1 MADFK
6 PTKIDLLTIN
16 NGKGEYNNGDSVQ
29 ADTINAVVEGT
40 AWVQALGTNQPN
52 NSEANNVGTPS
63 VSIETLADG
72 TPRLKFNNLK
82 GEKGDTTRTI
92 YDEDEQKKYTYQLK
106 IKNGFPVLTMVEI
119 EATN

>member
-1 MADFK
+1 MEEFK

-16 NGKGEYNNGDSVQ
+16 NGKGKYINGIDSVQ

-52 NSEANNVGTPS
+52 NSEADIVGTPS
-63 VSIETLADG
+63 VSIETLSDG

-82 GEKGDTTRTI
+82 GEKGEKGEKGDTGT
-92 YDEDEQKKYTYQLK
+92 
-106 IKNGFPVLTMVEI
+106 VE
-119 EATN
+119 AYFLSDYVDDTLLGG

>member
-16 NGKGEYNNGDSVQ
+16 NGKGKYINGIDSVQ

-52 NSEANNVGTPS
+52 NSEADNVGMPS
-63 VSIETLADG
+63 VSIETLSDG

-82 GEKGDTTRTI
+82 GEKGDTVDI
-92 YDEDEQKKYTYQLK
+92 S
-106 IKNGFPVLTMVEI
+106 VLTQEQVDLLF
-119 EATN
+119 

>member
-1 MADFK
+1 MEEFK

-16 NGKGEYNNGDSVQ
+16 NGKGKYINGVDSVQ

-52 NSEANNVGTPS
+52 NSEADIVGTPS
-63 VSIETLADG
+63 VSIETLSDG

-82 GEKGDTTRTI
+82 GEKGEKGDTGT
-92 YDEDEQKKYTYQLK
+92 
-106 IKNGFPVLTMVEI
+106 VE
-119 EATN
+119 AYFLSDYVDDTLLGG

>member
-40 AWVQALGTNQPN
+40 AWVQSLGTNQPN

-72 TPRLKFNNLK
+72 TPRFKFDNLK
-82 GEKGDTTRTI
+82 GDKGDKGDTA
-92 YDEDEQKKYTYQLK
+92 DVS
-106 IKNGFPVLTMVEI
+106 VLTQEQVDLLF
-119 EATN
+119 